1 MSVPT
6 IEYKQ
11 SKYLDYGFLAARAEQ
26 AATRLANGEQLSDSD
41 RQVLDAGSEFLKQ
54 VASGARALTS
64 GDYRVQN
71 LTSAM
76 EALEYATDPLE
87 QLGDALS
94 GGDVGQVLGEAAE
107 AVSLRAH
114 HAGEEQLSDVDRVRV
129 DLFRHF
135 FDEFYKF
142 IRAEMTANTKSPLL
156 GGRSRFESL
165 STSHA

>member
-1 MSVPT
+1 MSAPT

-26 AATRLANGEQLSDSD
+26 AAGRLAAGEQLSESD
-41 RQVLDAGSEFLKQ
+41 RQILDAGSKFLKQ

-76 EALEYATDPLE
+76 EALEFAMDPLE
-87 QLGDALS
+87 QLGDVLS
-94 GGDVGQVLGEAAE
+94 GGDIGQLLGEVAD
-107 AVSLRAH
+107 AVSKSAQGTG
-114 HAGEEQLSDVDRVRV
+114 AVQLSVEDKARV
-129 DLFRHF
+129 DLFQHF

-142 IRAEMTANTKSPLL
+142 IRAQMATTNKSPIL
-156 GGRSRFESL
+156 GGRSRFESF
-165 STSHA
+165 SVAHA

>member
-11 SKYLDYGFLAARAEQ
+11 SRYLDYGFLAARAEQ
-26 AATRLANGEQLSDSD
+26 AAARLANGEGLSESD
-41 RQVLDAGSEFLKQ
+41 LQILDAGSEFLKQ

-76 EALEYATDPLE
+76 EALEYAMDPLE

-94 GGDVGQVLGEAAE
+94 GGDVGQMLGEVAD
-107 AVSLRAH
+107 AVSSSAH
-114 HAGEEQLSDVDRVRV
+114 QVGMVQLTETDRERV

-142 IRAEMTANTKSPLL
+142 IRAQIAANTKAPLL

-165 STSHA
+165 STAHF